1 MHTVSQ
7 ASTNTFLYSNVCGD
21 GGEQKSKKRERMC
34 VCVCVCVHVCVNAKY
49 RKKRTGTSLWISNM
63 RNQVNHKYKLFL
75 EEDAEKLWF
84 TKKKVNKHR

>member
-49 RKKRTGTSLWISNM
+49 RKKRTGTSL
-63 RNQVNHKYKLFL
+63 
-75 EEDAEKLWF
+75 
-84 TKKKVNKHR
+84 